1 MPEFIQVITDKSEAN
16 EAKTRMHLF
25 DTNWNFLKN
34 AVKGYN
40 HTLPGS
46 GNVAKPKKLKE
57 MLEIAKS
64 LSSEFKYVRVDL
76 YYVEVKIYFGEMTFI
91 PSGCVFPYLSD
102 DFLLKMGGKLKI

>member
-16 EAKTRMHLF
+16 GAKTRMHLF

-46 GNVAKPKKLKE
+46 GNVAKPKKLNPDFPLAGLDNNFVRIKE
-57 MLEIAKS
+57 LRKPFS
-64 LSSEFKYVRVDL
+64 LSTFD
-76 YYVEVKIYFGEMTFI
+76 VENQ
-91 PSGCVFPYLSD
+91 
-102 DFLLKMGGKLKI
+102 